1 MPAIQSVLAPWCEWG
16 GKGFSL
22 GTQLCSCPSS
32 PTGACLPPLMAQK
45 AGEDGHLTLEPKLDP
60 STPYW
65 PLFPRAWS
73 EGGTALW
80 QGCSLGWPH
89 SSVLGQL
96 PARAQPRPARWGLRA
111 AVGCSCC
118 SGPWVQLRRSIT
130 TAAVGFWCC
139 PTPRPWLQTPRW
151 WAVTSAVSCFHR
163 PWDWRAA
170 AKHNSLWGMI
180 SQNHHLLQFPLKS
193 AVPLPGARAVLLCYL
208 PSQTGECGKC
218 KIPAPLRS
226 LSSSHI

>member
-65 PLFPRAWS
+65 LLFPRAWS

-96 PARAQPRPARWGLRA
+96 PARAQPRPAPRA
-111 AVGCSCC
+111 AAAALAPGFS
-118 SGPWVQLRRSIT
+118 SGEASPQQVWGSG
-130 TAAVGFWCC
+130 AAQHPDHDYRHQDDGLSPQQCHVF
-139 PTPRPWLQTPRW
+139 TDLET
-151 WAVTSAVSCFHR
+151 
-163 PWDWRAA
+163 WRAA

-180 SQNHHLLQFPLKS
+180 SQSHHLLQFPL

-218 KIPAPLRS
+218 KIPALLRS